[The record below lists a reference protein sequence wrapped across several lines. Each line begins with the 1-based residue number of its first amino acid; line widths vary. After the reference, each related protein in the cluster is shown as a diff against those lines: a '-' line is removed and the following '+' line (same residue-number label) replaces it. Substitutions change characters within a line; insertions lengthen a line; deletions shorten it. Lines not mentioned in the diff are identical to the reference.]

1 MKRIILPGRINF
13 RFLPVL
19 ILVFSNSCGYREEI
33 KPAKPSE
40 PATEQQK
47 GKTPEPVTKPPE
59 LNFTG
64 DPNIVLSRK
73 QVPILCY
80 HQVRDYRATDSKTAR
95 DYIIPPAVFRD
106 HIKVLADSGYHTVL
120 PDQLYSYLV
129 NGSPLPDKPVMLS
142 FDDTDLEQFTVAV
155 PAMKEHGF
163 KGVFFIMT
171 VSLGRPHYMSKEQV
185 KQLADEGH
193 AIGSHTWDHHNIKK
207 YTGEDWVTQ
216 IEKPSRLL
224 ETITGRPIIYF
235 AYPFGLWNKEAIP
248 ELKKRGI
255 RAAFQLA
262 DKRDPLEPLYT
273 IRRIIAPGSLS
284 GQAMLARM
292 KASFK

>member
-1 MKRIILPGRINF
+1 MKRSVFPFRIIFLL
-13 RFLPVL
+13 LPVL
-19 ILVFSNSCGYREEI
+19 IFVLSYSCGSREDTNS
-33 KPAKPSE
+33 AKPPEQSSE
-40 PATEQQK
+40 PQK
-47 GKTPEPVTKPPE
+47 EKKSESVTKPSE

-64 DPNIVLSRK
+64 DPNTVLSRK

-80 HQVRDYRATDSKTAR
+80 HQVRDYRPTDSKTAR
-95 DYIIPPAVFRD
+95 NYIIPPSVFRD

-120 PDQLYSYLV
+120 PDELYDYLV
-129 NGSPLPDKPVMLS
+129 SGAPLPEKPVMLS

-171 VSLGRPHYMSKEQV
+171 VSIGRPHYMSKEQV

-193 AIGSHTWDHHNIKK
+193 AIDSHTWDHHNIKK
-207 YTGEDWVTQ
+207 YAGEDWVIQ

-224 ETITGRPIIYF
+224 ETITGKPINYF

-255 RAAFQLA
+255 KAAFQLA
-262 DKRDPLEPLYT
+262 DKRDPLEPLFT
-273 IRRIIAPGSLS
+273 IRRIIAPGSLN

>member
-1 MKRIILPGRINF
+1 MKRIVLPDRINF

-19 ILVFSNSCGYREEI
+19 IFVLSNSCGYQEEI
-33 KPAKPSE
+33 KPAKPAE
-40 PATEQQK
+40 PANEQQK
-47 GKTPEPVTKPPE
+47 GKIPEPVTKPSE

-64 DPNIVLSRK
+64 DPYIVISRK

-120 PDQLYSYLV
+120 PDELYAYLASGV
-129 NGSPLPDKPVMLS
+129 PLPEKPVMLT

-155 PAMKEHGF
+155 PAMKEHDF

-224 ETITGRPIIYF
+224 ETITGKPNNYF

-248 ELKKRGI
+248 ELKNRGI
-255 RAAFQLA
+255 KAAFQLA
-262 DKRDPLEPLYT
+262 DKRDPLEPLFT
-273 IRRIIAPGSLS
+273 IRRIIAPGNLS
-284 GQAMLARM
+284 GQSMLARM
-292 KASFK
+292 QASFK

>member
-1 MKRIILPGRINF
+1 MKRNVLPCRINF
-13 RFLPVL
+13 PLITMLIFVL
-19 ILVFSNSCGYREEI
+19 SYSCGSREEM
-33 KPAKPSE
+33 KPANLTEPSTVQPKE
-40 PATEQQK
+40 
-47 GKTPEPVTKPPE
+47 KTPESVTKPSE

-95 DYIIPPAVFRD
+95 DYIIPPAVFLN
-106 HIKVLADSGYHTVL
+106 HIKVFADSGYHTVL
-120 PDQLYSYLV
+120 PDELYAYLV
-129 NGSPLPDKPVMLS
+129 SGAPLPEKPVMLT

-171 VSLGRPHYMSKEQV
+171 VSLTRPHYMSKEQV

-193 AIGSHTWDHHNIKK
+193 AIGSHTWDHHNLKK

-216 IEKPSRLL
+216 IEKPSHLL
-224 ETITGRPIIYF
+224 ETITGKPIYYF
-235 AYPFGLWNKEAIP
+235 AYPFGLWNKEAIL

-255 RAAFQLA
+255 KAAFQLA